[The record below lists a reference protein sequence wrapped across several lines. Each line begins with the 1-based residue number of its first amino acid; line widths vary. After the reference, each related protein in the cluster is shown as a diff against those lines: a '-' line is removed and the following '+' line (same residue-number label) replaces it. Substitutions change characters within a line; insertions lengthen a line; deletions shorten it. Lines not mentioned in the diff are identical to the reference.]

1 MYALLRVIQRTLQC
15 SVLLMLTV
23 VVASVAGLGQS
34 KAKVWDRYPINV
46 PSRGV
51 PDGPLA
57 ANGDLGVVVG
67 RSCNPLSAIIYNH
80 A

>member
-1 MYALLRVIQRTLQC
+1 MHALLRVIQRILLC
-15 SVLLMLTV
+15 SVLLMSA
-23 VVASVAGLGQS
+23 VASVAGVPGGLGRN
-34 KAKVWDRYPINV
+34 KVKMWDRFPVNV

-67 RSCNPLSAIIYNH
+67 R
-80 A
+80 